1 MVSTSGWLKL
11 YRQVIQSSVWTNS
24 DWLKMWVLVLTQ
36 AAFTDNITQKVN
48 GIKVKV
54 NRGEWATNRRTAAQL
69 FNYDCKP
76 EQQISESTAY
86 RILMQLKS
94 DSMVNIKSTNK
105 YSVVTVINYDTFQFG
120 EQLSNSDAI
129 ETRQKSDNF
138 LKNLRTKE
146 VITTTTTENQNPNN
160 QEQNPFEFF
169 QKNGFGQISGF
180 IGQDMNQWI
189 GDFQQAGASEPE
201 ANAIVVKSLQIAVER
216 GKTNWGY
223 AKAILKSWDQHNLH
237 SIAAIDAEQ
246 TKHQQIRSSGNKT
259 APGFTQEREYTD
271 DDLPF

>member
-105 YSVVTVINYDTFQFG
+105 YSVVTVINYDAFQFG

-146 VITTTTTENQNPNN
+146 VTTTTTENQNPNN

-189 GDFQQAGASEPE
+189 GDFQQAGASETE

-223 AKAILKSWDQHNLH
+223 AKAILKDWDQHKLH

-246 TKHQQIRSSGNKT
+246 AKHQQMRSSNNKP

>member
-24 DWLKMWVLVLTQ
+24 DRLKMWILVLTQ
-36 AAFTDNITQKVN
+36 AAFADGITQKVN

-86 RILMQLKS
+86 RILIQLKS

-105 YSVVTVINYDTFQFG
+105 YSVIKVINYDTFQFG
-120 EQLSNSDAI
+120 EQLGDSNAM

-146 VITTTTTENQNPNN
+146 SITTTTTVDPVI
-160 QEQNPFEFF
+160 EFWE
-169 QKNGFGQISGF
+169 KNGFGMMSPKTSEDLNYWI
-180 IGQDMNQWI
+180 QDFKDI
-189 GDFQQAGASEPE
+189 GASETDAE
-201 ANAIVVKSLQIAVER
+201 KLLIKAMASAVDNTVR
-216 GKTNWGY
+216 TYPYVN
-223 AKAILKSWDQHNLH
+223 AILKDWENKNFKTVDQVEAYEAQR
-237 SIAAIDAEQ
+237 AAKKQGGRPINSKPAADVY
-246 TKHQQIRSSGNKT
+246 HD
-259 APGFTQEREYTD
+259 QEITN